1 MAIGLLVWVRD
12 RSQLLKLEQCCC
24 QCRDVLWLECIIELP
39 WRHRFAA
46 AAAAADSDMLGYM
59 SRAVVRPTVNVGVQS
74 IARTHSI
81 QSAITVSEHLVVRL
95 YETLHQSSHFRLVFH
110 ARKKNNKV
118 MLRETAVSKWDCIFF
133 PWIQTLAW
141 MSLLHV
147 RLKLEVSDLSK
158 QIHLSSI
165 FVVYVLHAFSW
176 RETRELAL
184 RWRTKGKHYCNG

>member
-110 ARKKNNKV
+110 ARKKTIKWCYERQLWVNEIASFSPEFRHLLGCLYC
-118 MLRETAVSKWDCIFF
+118 MLGWNLKSVISASKFTCH
-133 PWIQTLAW
+133 PSSLCMCCTLSA
-141 MSLLHV
+141 
-147 RLKLEVSDLSK
+147 EEK
-158 QIHLSSI
+158 QE
-165 FVVYVLHAFSW
+165 SW
-176 RETRELAL
+176 
-184 RWRTKGKHYCNG
+184 H